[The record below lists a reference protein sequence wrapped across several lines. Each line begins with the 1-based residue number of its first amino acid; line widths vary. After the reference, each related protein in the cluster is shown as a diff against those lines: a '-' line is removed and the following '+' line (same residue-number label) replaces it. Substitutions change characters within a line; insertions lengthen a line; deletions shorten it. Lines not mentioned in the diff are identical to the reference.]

1 MVPQLAACQIV
12 VSFTERHA
20 TLSNLHILKIWKC
33 DYFKFLY
40 LKNNFWLCL
49 FPDKFYIPV
58 FSFCC
63 SLVGALSFVCSKLPG
78 GVFPSPPPSPPLLKK
93 KTYLLIFLAIQQE
106 WLNSKV
112 DVCIKNLQE
121 DRWHQCKS
129 VSQWRVMKKICSF
142 IDMWLARIC
151 DVISAGTIG

>member
-1 MVPQLAACQIV
+1 MVPQPTACQIV

-63 SLVGALSFVCSKLPG
+63 SLVSALSFVRSKLPG
-78 GVFPSPPPSPPLLKK
+78 GVFPSAPPPLTPPPEEDNLSLNFGWPINFKNSCNRQISM
-93 KTYLLIFLAIQQE
+93 YPGYIFNFTTTQVAQHSLRVA
-106 WLNSKV
+106 WTF
-112 DVCIKNLQE
+112 LQFNKS
-121 DRWHQCKS
+121 DWTARWMS
-129 VSQWRVMKKICSF
+129 V
-142 IDMWLARIC
+142 
-151 DVISAGTIG
+151 